1 MLFIII
7 NLLFILHKLTRDIPT
22 IKELIFI
29 KENLMKKNKHLLK
42 RNNLGLE
49 IFNTINC
56 NINVDKKH
64 ATTNMTESQ

>member
-42 RNNLGLE
+42 RSNLGLE
-49 IFNTINC
+49 IFSTINC